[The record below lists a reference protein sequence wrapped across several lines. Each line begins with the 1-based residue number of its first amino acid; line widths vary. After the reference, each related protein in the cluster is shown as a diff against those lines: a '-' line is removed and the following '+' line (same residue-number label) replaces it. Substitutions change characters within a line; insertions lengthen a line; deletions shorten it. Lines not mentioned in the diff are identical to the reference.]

1 MNNQIQRPFQVTL
14 RADLT
19 QCQRYQGILSLKELG
34 ARVFKLKKEL
44 EGPGAPSVGT
54 NAHQQLVTKLRYT
67 EQHLDLLMQLTHH

>member
-34 ARVFKLKKEL
+34 ARVFKLRNEI
-44 EGPGAPSVGT
+44 EGPGAPRKGT
-54 NAHQQLVTKLRYT
+54 NAYNQLATKLHYT